1 MKKEEK
7 QEKKESLDISIED
20 RKIMIQERLDNAM
33 KERDNLTSLIFK
45 CQGALE
51 LLDSMDNINFVNED
65 EKND

>member
-7 QEKKESLDISIED
+7 QEKKESLNISVED
-20 RKIMIQERLDNAM
+20 KKKMIQERLDNAM
-33 KERDNLTSLIFK
+33 KERDGLTTLIFK

-65 EKND
+65 KKDD

>member
-20 RKIMIQERLDNAM
+20 RKQMIKDQLEKAVREREKLM
-33 KERDNLTSLIFK
+33 SLIYK

-51 LLDSMDNINFVNED
+51 LLDSMENKEADND
-65 EKND
+65 

>member
-20 RKIMIQERLDNAM
+20 RKQMIKDQLEKAVMEREKLM
-33 KERDNLTSLIFK
+33 SLIYK

-51 LLDSMDNINFVNED
+51 LLDSMENKEEDNDQYI
-65 EKND
+65 